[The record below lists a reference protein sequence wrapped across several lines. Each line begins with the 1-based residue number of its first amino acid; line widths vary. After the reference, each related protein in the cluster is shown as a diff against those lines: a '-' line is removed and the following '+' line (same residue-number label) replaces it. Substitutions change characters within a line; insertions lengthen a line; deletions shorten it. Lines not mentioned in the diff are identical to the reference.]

1 MTLFDHLLALALV
14 LVFPAWVAWNVPHLL
29 QRIEAD
35 PLNARTKEYIWG
47 ITSQGGAT
55 VALIAAW
62 WWIGRPVREIGL
74 RLPDTANASS
84 WSLVIAVGGIAV
96 FVQQARA
103 ALKSSD
109 TKAKVREHI
118 ESQPGLRA
126 LLPATPREVRAFVAV
141 AITAGIC
148 EEVLYRG
155 YLLWYL
161 QSLMPWSAAV
171 VTAIVVFGVGHA
183 YQGVQ
188 GILSTGVAGAIAMAI
203 YLLTGSLLA
212 PIVLHTALDLV
223 NGLTIYT
230 ARFGEKAPV
239 RER

>member
-1 MTLFDHLLALALV
+1 MLFDHLLALVLV

-29 QRIEAD
+29 RRIEAD

-47 ITSQGGAT
+47 MTSQWGLT
-55 VALIAAW
+55 IALIAAW
-62 WWIGRPVREIGL
+62 WWTGRPIREIGL
-74 RLPDTANASS
+74 RLPDTASAWS
-84 WSLVIAVGGIAV
+84 WSLLIAVGGIAF

-126 LLPATPREVRAFVAV
+126 LLPATPRELRVFVAV

-171 VTAIVVFGVGHA
+171 VTTIVVFGVAHV
-183 YQGVQ
+183 YQGVR
-188 GILSTGVAGAIAMAI
+188 GIFSTGVAGAIAMAT

-212 PIVLHTALDLV
+212 PMVLHTALDIV

-230 ARFGEKAPV
+230 VRFGEKTSV
-239 RER
+239 LER

>member
-1 MTLFDHLLALALV
+1 MLFDHLLALVLV

-29 QRIEAD
+29 RRIEAD

-47 ITSQGGAT
+47 MTSQWGLT
-55 VALIAAW
+55 IALIAAW
-62 WWIGRPVREIGL
+62 WWTGRPIREIGL
-74 RLPDTANASS
+74 RLPDTASAWS
-84 WSLVIAVGGIAV
+84 WSLLIAVGGIAF

-126 LLPATPREVRAFVAV
+126 LLPATPRELRVFVSV

-171 VTAIVVFGVGHA
+171 VTTIVVFGVAHV
-183 YQGVQ
+183 YQGVR
-188 GILSTGVAGAIAMAI
+188 GIFSTGVAGAIAMAT

-212 PIVLHTALDLV
+212 PMVLHTALDIV

-230 ARFGEKAPV
+230 VRFGEKTPV
-239 RER
+239 LER